1 MTQPKLKQQ
10 THVIVIT
17 SQNINYTKSRDI
29 KEIKGFLFQKAHLS
43 GEQISA
49 SSSSATTVNDIVPY
63 SAELTSSS
71 SFEFL

>member
-29 KEIKGFLFQKAHLS
+29 KGIKGFQKAHLS